1 MGIIT
6 ALSAQK
12 RSQDRVN
19 VYLDG
24 EFAFGLAAM
33 AAARLRVG
41 QTLTAADIAALQE
54 VDAVEKAKESALR
67 YLGYRPRSQVEIQ
80 RHLQKKG
87 YTETTIAAVIER
99 LTAVDLLNDE
109 TFARYWV
116 EQRETFKP
124 RGQLALRQELQQK
137 GIDSKIIDRVLSE
150 LDETAAAEQ
159 VAEKKAGQL
168 TGLAEADFKRKLG
181 QYLQRRGFP
190 YDIIRAA
197 VDEWWTKTGLPAA
210 PPAHEDFD

>member
-6 ALSAQK
+6 AISAQK

-24 EFAFGLAAM
+24 EFAFGLAAI
-33 AAARLRVG
+33 AAVRLRVG

-54 VDAVEKAKESALR
+54 TDAVEKAKESALHL
-67 YLGYRPRSQVEIQ
+67 LGYRPRSQAEIQ

-87 YTETTIAAVIER
+87 YTETTIATVLER

-116 EQRETFKP
+116 EQRETFRP

-137 GIDSKIIDRVLSE
+137 GIDPKTIDRVLADV
-150 LDETAAAEQ
+150 DETSAAQQ
-159 VAEKKAGQL
+159 VAQKKAHQL

-181 QYLQRRGFP
+181 QFLQRRGFP
-190 YDIIRAA
+190 YDIIRATI
-197 VDEWWTKTGLPAA
+197 DEVWTTIGQPAS
-210 PPAHEDFD
+210 PAHNNFD